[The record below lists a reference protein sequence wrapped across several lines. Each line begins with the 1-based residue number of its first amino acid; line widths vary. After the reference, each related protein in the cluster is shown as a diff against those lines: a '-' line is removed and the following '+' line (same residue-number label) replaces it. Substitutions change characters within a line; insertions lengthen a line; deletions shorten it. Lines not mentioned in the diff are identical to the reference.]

1 MLVRIG
7 PDGTEVTG
15 GTLHITKEMLSFP
28 QPVNYTCIARNTV
41 EIMVNHD
48 QQQQQQQQR
57 MYRSA
62 ADTKMSYE
70 VKSSVSFTVGQ

>member
-7 PDGTEVTG
+7 PDGTEVNG
-15 GTLHITKEMLSFP
+15 STLHITEEMLSLP

-41 EIMVNHD
+41 EMENHHQL
-48 QQQQQQQQR
+48 QQQRQR

-62 ADTKMSYE
+62 ANTETLYE
-70 VKSSVSFTVGQ
+70 VKSSVIFTVGQ